1 MSDTISPELREKIDL
16 VVEKAIVRLI
26 EKASKDQSL
35 EALIKTLI
43 VEKVMSKLKPLMNRY
58 IAKKIARS
66 EEHTYELQSP
76 DQLVCRLLLEKKKN
90 RKNVLELAMCI
101 PTRIDLLNAS
111 INTLNCAMYIVHHL
125 NSTNYGPIN

>member
-43 VEKVMSKLKPLMNRY
+43 VEKVMSRLKPLMNRY
-58 IAKKIARS
+58 IVKKIARKAV
-66 EEHTYELQSP
+66 ERRVDKMWERHR
-76 DQLVCRLLLEKKKN
+76 DRLMAKIRALK
-90 RKNVLELAMCI
+90 
-101 PTRIDLLNAS
+101 
-111 INTLNCAMYIVHHL
+111 
-125 NSTNYGPIN
+125 